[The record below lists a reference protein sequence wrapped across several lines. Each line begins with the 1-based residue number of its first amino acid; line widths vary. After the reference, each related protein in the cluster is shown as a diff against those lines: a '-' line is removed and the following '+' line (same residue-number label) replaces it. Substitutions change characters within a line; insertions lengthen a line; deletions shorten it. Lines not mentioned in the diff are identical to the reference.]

1 MCQCSVG
8 GGTIAVLYSS
18 EIYLD
23 SSMNQ
28 NMPLVVPM
36 RSLEEFWI
44 RTCPWAVHSTIGIS
58 IGVNCDGCGSRCGA
72 HASLQ
77 VILWEIFVY
86 IKINACKFC
95 SFIIQGLCITVK
107 SVYKESFYKE

>member
-1 MCQCSVG
+1 MRFMLSQSPAQVPVKYVSVQCR
-8 GGTIAVLYSS
+8 GGTIAVLYGS

-28 NMPLVVPM
+28 NMPLVVPI

-72 HASLQ
+72 HVTLR
-77 VILWEIFVY
+77 VILWEIFVRY
-86 IKINACKFC
+86 
-95 SFIIQGLCITVK
+95 K
-107 SVYKESFYKE
+107 SMLANFAALL